1 MKSKLFVFT
10 IIFTLLCNLK
20 VWAANEP
27 VVEAKLNGTVKNGN
41 TIEVYIDV
49 NNINRF
55 YAGFLEYNYD
65 NSIIEVLEV
74 IPGDLIKKEG
84 ISKMEFGGDAKKSP
98 GKINYYFTCTG
109 QVDGFSGSGRFVT
122 LKAKVLKDGNLNINS
137 IPFSQST
144 DGTNNLK
151 LQLCERTPSNE
162 IKELNYSF
170 KWISS
175 SSVSNGN
182 SNGSHSANGTGAGTG
197 AASVPGTGNATGS
210 GDKLTGKETAGSS
223 TAPDESPSKDNTNDN
238 ASKANQG
245 NDSIENKDKDDSNAL
260 DKGKNQED
268 KSSKDAN
275 AIASKNEN
283 KSNLVVIIV
292 LLLLIII
299 GAGAYIIY
307 KRNHKKT
314 P

>member
-1 MKSKLFVFT
+1 MKRRLFAFTILFV
-10 IIFTLLCNLK
+10 LLFNLK

-27 VVEAKLNGTVKNGN
+27 AVEAKLNGTVRTGN
-41 TIEVYIDV
+41 TIEIYIDV

-122 LKAKVLKDGNLNINS
+122 VKAKVLKNGILNINS

-170 KWISS
+170 KGFSTSS
-175 SSVSNGN
+175 T
-182 SNGSHSANGTGAGTG
+182 SNGSGTGIGAG
-197 AASVPGTGNATGS
+197 ASTGNGTGS
-210 GDKLTGKETAGSS
+210 GDKLSGKETAGSS
-223 TAPDESPSKDNTNDN
+223 NVLSESASKDKEVTTDN
-238 ASKANQG
+238 ASKENQG
-245 NDSIENKDKDDSNAL
+245 SNLAEDKNKTEHRDDSNAL
-260 DKGKNQED
+260 DKEKNQED
-268 KSSKDAN
+268 KNSKDAN
-275 AIASKNEN
+275 GITSKNEN
-283 KSNLVVIIV
+283 KSNLMVIIV
-292 LLLLIII
+292 LLCLIII
-299 GAGAYIIY
+299 GAGAYIFY